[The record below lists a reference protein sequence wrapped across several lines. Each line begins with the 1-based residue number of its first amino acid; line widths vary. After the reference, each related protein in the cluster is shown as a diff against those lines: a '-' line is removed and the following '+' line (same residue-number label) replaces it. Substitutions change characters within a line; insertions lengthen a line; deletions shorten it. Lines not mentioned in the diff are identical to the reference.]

1 MHFTDFA
8 IYETSVTALS
18 KMTPF
23 YFKRVELVEIC
34 LTEKTKKGTDYRGA
48 DLHLRRSKLSEILS
62 GSRRGKGNK

>member
-1 MHFTDFA
+1 MLPRA
-8 IYETSVTALS
+8 QKNRRLGI
-18 KMTPF
+18 

>member
-23 YFKRVELVEIC
+23 YFKRVELVEIR
-34 LTEKTKKGTDYRGA
+34 LTEKTKKGTDYRAA
-48 DLHLRRSKLSEILS
+48 DLYLRISKLSEILS
-62 GSRRGKGNK
+62 GSRRGKGNT